1 MVDDLL
7 LDSDSWL
14 LNTNLDTLR
23 DSNSDQFKTS
33 HRGNTMAN
41 IRRESPVRF
50 GIGPRKTEV
59 RDNWTV
65 ALEYNDEG
73 RGPWIVDLA
82 HKIRWDLQD
91 RNIGGFSPCDLT
103 VPAVPGQSILAG
115 GTLINRMNRTQ
126 ASIWRLGAS
135 APALPDGIG
144 YTDTSEST
152 VFVALFGPK
161 IFSLAEKLTNL
172 DFMDP
177 TRQAPFLL
185 QGPFCHVPCQIVTL
199 QKAADGSGGFL
210 LACSRGYG
218 DSMVH
223 AIFEAGAEFGLRPAG
238 ENRFNGWIDSLQG

>member
-1 MVDDLL
+1 M
-7 LDSDSWL
+7 S
-14 LNTNLDTLR
+14 
-23 DSNSDQFKTS
+23 QIK
-33 HRGNTMAN
+33 
-41 IRRESPVRF
+41 RESPVQF
-50 GIGPRKTEV
+50 GVNPKASVV

-65 ALEYNDEG
+65 ALEYDEEG
-73 RGPWIVDLA
+73 RGPWVVDLA

-91 RNIGGFSPCDLT
+91 GNIGDLTPCDLAM
-103 VPAVPGQSILAG
+103 PAVPGQSVLSD

-126 ASIWRLGAS
+126 ASIWHLGAD
-135 APALPDGIG
+135 APVAPPDGTG

-161 IFSLAEKLTNL
+161 VFQLAEKLTNL

-177 TRQAPFLL
+177 AKAAPFLL

-199 QKAADGSGGFL
+199 QKADDGSGGFL

-223 AIFEAGAEFGLRPAG
+223 AIFEAGAEFGLHPAG
-238 ENRFNGWIDSLQG
+238 ENRFHGWFDGLQG